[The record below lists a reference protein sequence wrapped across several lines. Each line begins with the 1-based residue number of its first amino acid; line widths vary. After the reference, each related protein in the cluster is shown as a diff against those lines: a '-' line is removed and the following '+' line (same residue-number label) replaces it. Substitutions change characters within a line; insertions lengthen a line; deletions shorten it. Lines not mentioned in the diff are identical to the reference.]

1 MSSLKC
7 FRDVPDEASQP
18 YWDEDPN
25 RKLTLSNKSTMVEQ
39 TSSQPERSGTEMR
52 PRSRP
57 MVAEWLSFA
66 AV

>member
-25 RKLTLSNKSTMVEQ
+25 RKLTLSNKSIMVEQ
-39 TSSQPERSGTEMR
+39 TSPQPERSGAEMR
-52 PRSRP
+52 PRSRS